1 MLAHVTETLPFSEVK
16 THLSEIADRVESQ
29 RDRIL
34 VTRNGRPSFIL
45 MNPDDLE
52 SLEETLD
59 IMSDDELVESLRRSL
74 QEAAQG
80 KHLPLPD
87 RF

>member
-1 MLAHVTETLPFSEVK
+1 MADTLPFSEVK
-16 THLSEIADRVESQ
+16 AHLSELADRVEGQ

-34 VTRNGRPSFIL
+34 VTRNGRPSFVLI
-45 MNPDDLE
+45 NPDDLE